1 MKEKTDK
8 DENMEELPS
17 IKSLQN
23 RITRTDNEGKN
34 WPFNNNSS

>member
-23 RITRTDNEGKN
+23 RITRTNKWGQKLTV
-34 WPFNNNSS
+34 